1 MAMFSV
7 TRLSRSGVSYSLT
20 VSQIKMKKEIKK
32 MEMKMKMN
40 VMFSSDKRK
49 KLSIN
54 DVSYLVVKTKEVKI
68 VKEVIAC

>member
-1 MAMFSV
+1 
-7 TRLSRSGVSYSLT
+7 
-20 VSQIKMKKEIKK
+20 

-68 VKEVIAC
+68 VKEVIACQVTQCSLFINVLSYP

>member
-1 MAMFSV
+1 
-7 TRLSRSGVSYSLT
+7 
-20 VSQIKMKKEIKK
+20 MKKEIKK